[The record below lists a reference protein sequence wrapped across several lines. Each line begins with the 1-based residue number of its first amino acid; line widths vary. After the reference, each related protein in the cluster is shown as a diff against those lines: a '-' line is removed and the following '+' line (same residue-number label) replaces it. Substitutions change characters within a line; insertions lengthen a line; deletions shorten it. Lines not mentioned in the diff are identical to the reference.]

1 MNGDRMSGPAATGR
15 ITGFKPLTLQNLRHT
30 KDWSQSRLAAEIGVT
45 HATITS
51 WESGW
56 RTPEPDNLVR
66 LAAAL
71 DVGLEALIG
80 PRNTWTLTDLRNAKG
95 LQQGEAADL
104 ARIAPRRFRHI
115 EIVANNLTDEV
126 AGILASIYDTPVEEI
141 RECWARARQELTNP
155 PTTKQGAP

>member
-1 MNGDRMSGPAATGR
+1 MNGDRMSGAAATGR
-15 ITGFKPLTLQNLRHT
+15 IIGFRALTLRDLRNG

-71 DVGLEALIG
+71 GVDPAVLIG
-80 PRNTWTLTDLRNAKG
+80 TPRDRWTLTDLRNTKG
-95 LQQGEAADL
+95 LQQGEAAEL
-104 ARIAPRRFRHI
+104 AHIAPRRLRHI
-115 EIVANNLTDEV
+115 EIGANNLTDEV
-126 AGILASIYDTPVEEI
+126 AAVLASVYDVPVEEI
-141 RECWARARQELTNP
+141 RACWQRARTQLTNP
-155 PTTKQGAP
+155 PTTQGAS